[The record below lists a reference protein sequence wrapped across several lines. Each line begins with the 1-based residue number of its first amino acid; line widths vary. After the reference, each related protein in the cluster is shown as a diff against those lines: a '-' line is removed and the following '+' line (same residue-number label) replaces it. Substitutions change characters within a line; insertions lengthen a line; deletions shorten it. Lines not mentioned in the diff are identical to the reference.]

1 MRKEAPEKLYL
12 RPRPEGDFG
21 LYDDETGELVAFGPS
36 ASVLSNIGLLNLGVK
51 GVVFDFDLAILD
63 QPRKVVT

>member
-36 ASVLSNIGLLNLGVK
+36 ATVLSNIGLLTHGAK
-51 GVVFDFDLAILD
+51 GVVFDFDLALLD

>member
-12 RPRPEGDFG
+12 RPREEGGFG

-36 ASVLSNIGLLNLGVK
+36 ASYLSNIGLLTHGAR
-51 GVVFDFDLAILD
+51 GVVFDFDLALLD
-63 QPRKVVT
+63 APKGTR